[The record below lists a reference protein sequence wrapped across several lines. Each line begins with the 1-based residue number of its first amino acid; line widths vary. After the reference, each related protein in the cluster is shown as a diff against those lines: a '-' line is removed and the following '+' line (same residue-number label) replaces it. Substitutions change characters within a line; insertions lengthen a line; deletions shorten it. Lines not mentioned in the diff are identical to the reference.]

1 MNGLYDIFNSFFNSL
16 AEIKN
21 GLEPI
26 ANRSGLTSDEAL
38 LLIII
43 NVYSEIDIK
52 TNGNL
57 INQLCE
63 RGLTEYTEKRISVTS
78 RGAIL
83 AKSLEL
89 ALKKL

>member
-16 AEIKN
+16 AEIKK